1 MRRLATDLPQA
12 LRGLRRSPVFTGTA
26 VLSLGLALGAATL
39 TYGLVRG
46 THQPL
51 PVAGEDRLAR
61 ILSVI
66 ITPGARSGG
75 RFSLPDAL
83 DLSARSH
90 SFSEIGLYHWQTFSL
105 TFPGPRPERVAAAAV
120 SANLFPV
127 LGAEP
132 YLGRAFRAAEDRPAA
147 PLTVLLGYEL
157 WQRRFGGD
165 PAVVGRTVLVNGTG
179 HRVVGVM
186 PPGFRYPDWEE
197 AWVPLASRLE
207 PDEPRSAPR
216 LYMIGRLRPGVS
228 LAQADREVWT
238 LAEQLA
244 RDFPAINAKRR
255 AQAVP
260 ARYLVGDDRLLPG
273 LNRLV
278 GAVGFILLL
287 CSANLAHLFLT
298 RAAARSREIAIRSAF
313 GARRSDIARILL
325 LESAAL
331 SLAGGLLGTA
341 LAAAGLVRAAAL
353 VPRARLPPWMSF
365 GLDGHVLAFAA
376 AATAVAWLLSGL
388 GAALYEARSDLA
400 ARLKG
405 TRGGAG
411 PPGLRGS
418 RSRRGRAVLVV
429 AEVAVA
435 TVLLVGALLLLRSFL
450 ALQAEPGGLRND
462 HLLTLWTSLEGERYA
477 DPRTRAAQV
486 DDIVRRIAALPE
498 VESAAASDYVPFY
511 AGGGGCLVEP
521 DVPSGTGL
529 PITFCVT
536 VTADYFRALG
546 AAIEAGRSLTA
557 AEVAANRPV
566 AVVGRRFAEEVF
578 GSPDAVGRRFRLVP
592 GGVWITV
599 VGVAAD
605 IRHWDLWNAP
615 PETTYLPF
623 PQSGFRRVGLL
634 VRTRGEPLAAAAPVQ
649 GALQGSD
656 PALAAYS
663 VTTMEALRTDRLAFD
678 QVWSLAFLLLGM
690 VALAMAAVGTYGVLA
705 YQVSRRLREIG
716 IRLALGAQRR
726 DVLRLVMGEGIL
738 LTLAGLLL
746 GLAGALALSRSLT
759 PLLYGVSPTDPV
771 SYLGTLVLLFDVAF
785 VACWL
790 PARRALEV
798 DPVDVLRSE

>member
-1 MRRLATDLPQA
+1 
-12 LRGLRRSPVFTGTA
+12 
-26 VLSLGLALGAATL
+26 
-39 TYGLVRG
+39 
-46 THQPL
+46 
-51 PVAGEDRLAR
+51 
-61 ILSVI
+61 
-66 ITPGARSGG
+66 
-75 RFSLPDAL
+75 
-83 DLSARSH
+83 
-90 SFSEIGLYHWQTFSL
+90 
-105 TFPGPRPERVAAAAV
+105 
-120 SANLFPV
+120 
-127 LGAEP
+127 
-132 YLGRAFRAAEDRPAA
+132 
-147 PLTVLLGYEL
+147 
-157 WQRRFGGD
+157 
-165 PAVVGRTVLVNGTG
+165 
-179 HRVVGVM
+179 
-186 PPGFRYPDWEE
+186 
-197 AWVPLASRLE
+197 
-207 PDEPRSAPR
+207 
-216 LYMIGRLRPGVS
+216 
-228 LAQADREVWT
+228 
-238 LAEQLA
+238 
-244 RDFPAINAKRR
+244 
-255 AQAVP
+255 
-260 ARYLVGDDRLLPG
+260 
-273 LNRLV
+273 
-278 GAVGFILLL
+278 
-287 CSANLAHLFLT
+287 
-298 RAAARSREIAIRSAF
+298 
-313 GARRSDIARILL
+313 
-325 LESAAL
+325 
-331 SLAGGLLGTA
+331 
-341 LAAAGLVRAAAL
+341 
-353 VPRARLPPWMSF
+353 
-365 GLDGHVLAFAA
+365 
-376 AATAVAWLLSGL
+376 
-388 GAALYEARSDLA
+388 
-400 ARLKG
+400 
-405 TRGGAG
+405 
-411 PPGLRGS
+411 
-418 RSRRGRAVLVV
+418 
-429 AEVAVA
+429 
-435 TVLLVGALLLLRSFL
+435 
-450 ALQAEPGGLRND
+450 
-462 HLLTLWTSLEGERYA
+462 
-477 DPRTRAAQV
+477 V